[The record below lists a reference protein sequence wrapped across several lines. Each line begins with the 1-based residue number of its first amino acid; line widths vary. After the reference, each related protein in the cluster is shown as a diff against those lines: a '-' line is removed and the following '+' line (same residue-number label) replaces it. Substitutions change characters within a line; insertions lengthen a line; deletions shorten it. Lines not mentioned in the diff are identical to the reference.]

1 MMHDRMSRG
10 PHAFRKSDLERAL
23 KAAKAAG
30 YTVVT
35 IDAKTGTVTATAE
48 MVSTTDSTGWDE
60 AIEKLERPLR

>member
-35 IDAKTGTVTATAE
+35 IDAKTGTVTAHGRDGLHQGRKRGFDGE
-48 MVSTTDSTGWDE
+48 
-60 AIEKLERPLR
+60 